1 MKKYFAIAI
10 AALLLLCSLAS
21 CVQADPNAIDNYTP
35 DINYME
41 TEVGTFY
48 FAEAEGET
56 AILTSFK
63 SKDNKN
69 DNVEIP
75 AEFKGRTVSAI
86 GDSAFYGL
94 ASVVSVK
101 IPETVTVIGKAAFA
115 RCANLTAIE
124 LPAGVI
130 SVGAEAFAHCENL
143 TSVKLG
149 NALVSIEDHAF
160 WYCEKLTAV
169 EFPATL
175 ETIGEGAFWNCKGL
189 TALTFPASLKTV
201 GTLAFYNCQGLPE
214 NIAETLPEG
223 VEVGEYV
230 FAIDENDVEEE
241 TEEVTEGATE
251 GTTEPVSDAA

>member
-75 AEFKGRTVSAI
+75 AEFNGRTVSAI

-124 LPAGVI
+124 LPAGVTSI
-130 SVGAEAFAHCENL
+130 GAEAFAHCENL

-189 TALTFPASLKTV
+189 TALAFPASLKSV

-214 NIAETLPEG
+214 NVAETLPEG

-241 TEEVTEGATE
+241 TEGATE
-251 GTTEPVSDAA
+251 ETTEPVSDAA